1 MTQIYVKVSET
12 DKPYIEKVSTEP
24 LDGYEAKNGLLN
36 DQIIA
41 LLNYPTKCYVDESGV
56 VFTPNQIPLS
66 ESEKQA
72 QNIKLEFDDMKQK
85 MLDIQTTIDYLT
97 TDKTNL
103 QTALNNAN
111 TDNAN
116 LKLQI
121 QSMQKQS
128 LAYMNQLAQ
137 INAELAKYKQSQ
149 SSTQGGDK

>member
-24 LDGYEAKNGLLN
+24 LEGYEAKNGLLN

-41 LLNYPTKCYVDESGV
+41 LLNYPTKCYVDDNGV

-72 QNIKLEFDDMKQK
+72 QNIKLEFADMKQK
-85 MLDIQTTIDYLT
+85 MLDMQTTIDNLT

-111 TDNAN
+111 TDNNN
-116 LKLQI
+116 LKAQI
-121 QSMQKQS
+121 QALQKQA
-128 LAYMNQLAQ
+128 LMYTQQIMQ
-137 INAELAKYKQSQ
+137 INNDLQKAKEGK
-149 SSTQGGDK
+149 

>member
-24 LDGYEAKNGLLN
+24 LEGYEAKNGLLN

-41 LLNYPTKCYVDESGV
+41 LLNYPTKCYVDDNGV

-66 ESEKQA
+66 DAEKQA
-72 QNIKLEFDDMKQK
+72 QTIKLEFADMKQQITD
-85 MLDIQTTIDYLT
+85 MQTTIDNLNK
-97 TDKTNL
+97 DKINL

-111 TDNAN
+111 TDNNN
-116 LKLQI
+116 LKQQI

-128 LAYMNQLAQ
+128 LAYMTQLAQ

>member
-1 MTQIYVKVSET
+1 MAQIYVKVSET

-24 LDGYEAKNGLLN
+24 LEGYEAKNGLLN

-41 LLNYPTKCYVDESGV
+41 LLNYPTKCYVDDNGV

-72 QNIKLEFDDMKQK
+72 QNIKLEFADMKQK
-85 MLDIQTTIDYLT
+85 MLDMQTTIDNLT

-111 TDNAN
+111 TDNNN
-116 LKLQI
+116 LKAQI
-121 QSMQKQS
+121 QALQKQA
-128 LAYMNQLAQ
+128 LMYTQQIMQ
-137 INAELAKYKQSQ
+137 INNDLQKAKEGK
-149 SSTQGGDK
+149 